1 MSADLNQ
8 LNDAELSAVF
18 AVEVAGH
25 KPMFLLV
32 KRGYYFRPEAKGYV
46 YEEAKAGRFTEAEAR
61 DYVDPS
67 HGEVTM
73 YADKPPVFA
82 TSMDA
87 VLPYFEKRAF
97 NIEHFLSPPSSYVI
111 FIYQKGDRETLICE
125 DTSLP
130 RAACIAL
137 ILAARAEKEAAK

>member
-1 MSADLNQ
+1 MSTDISQ
-8 LNDAELSAVF
+8 LNDTELSAVF
-18 AVEVAGH
+18 AVEVAGY

-87 VLPYFEKRAF
+87 VLPYFEKRFAESMHSRGCWSVWVS
-97 NIEHFLSPPSSYVI
+97 IPTQLAGVRGES
-111 FIYQKGDRETLICE
+111 T
-125 DTSLP
+125 TMP
-130 RAACIAL
+130 RAACIAM
-137 ILAARAEKEAAK
+137 ILAARAEREAAK